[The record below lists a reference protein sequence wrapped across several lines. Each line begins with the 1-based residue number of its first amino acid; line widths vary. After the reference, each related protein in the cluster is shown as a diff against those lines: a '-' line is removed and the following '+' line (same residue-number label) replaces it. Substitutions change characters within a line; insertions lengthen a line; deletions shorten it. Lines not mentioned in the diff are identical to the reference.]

1 VTRLTRGGRQ
11 QRWFCYSALLGLG
24 AGLLASCTM
33 QGRQPASAAG
43 AGRPPSPPLEA
54 AVPSTVPHP
63 AHKPAPPAPA
73 PNPLPAAGEQAIA
86 AGEPNPAAA
95 PQSTASSPEVAALSP
110 PLSTVSPPPQIELI
124 GLDQSAATRL
134 FGPATERLEQPPAT
148 IWRYKSGTCE
158 LDLFFYLDLRSGRMR
173 TLHYAFKDGAAATS
187 RRQDCLRSLIASR
200 AS

>member
-1 VTRLTRGGRQ
+1 MTRLTRGGRQ
-11 QRWFCYSALLGLG
+11 QRWFCYSALLSLG
-24 AGLLASCTM
+24 VGLLASCTM

-43 AGRPPSPPLEA
+43 AVRPSVPPVEA
-54 AVPSTVPHP
+54 AAPTVPHP
-63 AHKPAPPAPA
+63 AHKPAPPTPA
-73 PNPLPAAGEQAIA
+73 PNPLPAAGEQAMA
-86 AGEPNPAAA
+86 AGEPNPSAA
-95 PQSTASSPEVAALSP
+95 PQSAVSSPEVAALSP
-110 PLSTVSPPPQIELI
+110 LPSTASPPPQIELI

-148 IWRYKSGTCE
+148 IWRYKNGTCE

-173 TLHYAFKDGAAATS
+173 TLHYAFKDGIAETS